1 MLPTNNDFFFF
12 HFRSGNTSIHVQNLL
27 LLLPSIRQA
36 DAMIRWFW
44 LKVRQDGKVPLK
56 KLLVEMLEVSKFDK
70 ICLQQLKKVK

>member
-1 MLPTNNDFFFF
+1 
-12 HFRSGNTSIHVQNLL
+12 
-27 LLLPSIRQA
+27 
-36 DAMIRWFW
+36 MIRWFW